1 MYKAQKINRPIPRG
15 LILFSIPIASLIG
28 AIVLMLPNCNLIK
41 IDFLNSFFVAVSAL
55 CVNGLTP
62 VNLSSFTPL
71 GQFIIMIMMQ
81 IGGLGIIT
89 MTLMVITSLS
99 RTGLS
104 KQVIASQIL
113 EIERYNDVKK
123 LLSTIIIFTLSIEL
137 LGASLLFFTIKN
149 LFPFKTALFYAAFH
163 SISAFCNAGFSI
175 FPEELVNSQLNQNLS
190 FLAISGI
197 LILAGSLGFITW
209 HEIIYIKKQKHH
221 KLSLNGQ
228 LVLFMVMIL
237 ITTFTILFLI
247 LEHTN
252 AMSDYSLWRQFYNS
266 LFNAI
271 AMRGAGLLS
280 MNALILQP
288 ATLLLLI
295 VSSFI
300 GAAPG
305 STGGGI
311 KTSAFII
318 FLATVRTAITNR
330 SHVEI
335 RKRRIPNQQVLR
347 ALTII
352 TMSIVWITITTF
364 CLSITESNFSFFK
377 LLFEANSAF
386 SMFGVTLNVTPYLSY
401 FGKIIIIIS
410 MIFGRI
416 GSLTLVLAFVR
427 STNETQELS
436 YPEEKLMLS

>member
-28 AIVLMLPNCNLIK
+28 AYLLMLPACNLVK
-41 IDFLNSFFVAVSAL
+41 INFLNSFFVAVSAL

-62 VNLSSFTPL
+62 VPISSFTPL
-71 GQFIIMIMMQ
+71 GQFLILIMMQ

-89 MTLMVITSLS
+89 MTLMVIVSLA

-113 EIERYNDVKK
+113 EIDRYSDIKK
-123 LLSTIIIFTLSIEL
+123 LLITIIIFTLSIEL
-137 LGASLLFFTIKN
+137 FGAGLLFFTIRH
-149 LFPFKTALFYAAFH
+149 LFPLKTAIFYAIFH
-163 SISAFCNAGFSI
+163 AVSAFCNAGFSI
-175 FPEELVNSQLNQNLS
+175 FPEDLVNTQLSQNLV
-190 FLAISGI
+190 FLSISGI

-209 HEIIYIKKQKHH
+209 HELIYFRKQKHH

-228 LVLFMVMIL
+228 LVLFMVMVL

-247 LEHTN
+247 LEHAN
-252 AMSDYSLWRQFYNS
+252 ALSDYSLWRQISNS

-280 MNALILQP
+280 ISALALQP

-300 GAAPG
+300 GASPG

-330 SHVEI
+330 SQVEI

-364 CLSITESNFSFFK
+364 CLSITEPNFSFFK

-416 GSLTLVLAFVR
+416 GSLTFVIAFVK
-427 STNETQELS
+427 SANDTQELS